1 MSYPWSMS
9 LYGNYQHHARDSRT
23 FGIIFPLAE
32 NKRDRERLAP
42 EVFVKNSGE
51 LWILFRLRDVLI
63 SQKVYLQAMLDY
75 MDQGGKSRGSALYTE
90 KPESEI
96 TFDMFRE
103 FTCEREEMGETP
115 IQEIVL
121 EGEKAVAFWRQP
133 RPIPQDDD
141 FFENVWRGYRE
152 NGNVF

>member
-1 MSYPWSMS
+1 MSRCGGPI
-9 LYGNYQHHARDSRT
+9 RSRA
-23 FGIIFPLAE
+23 LLKEALEE
-32 NKRDRERLAP
+32 NEKDRVRL
-42 EVFVKNSGE
+42 ETTVFVKNPGE

-75 MDQGGKSRGSALYTE
+75 ME
-90 KPESEI
+90 PESEI

>member
-32 NKRDRERLAP
+32 NKRDRECLAP

-75 MDQGGKSRGSALYTE
+75 MDRGGKSRGSALYTD
-90 KPESEI
+90 KPESEF
-96 TFDMFRE
+96 TFEMFRE
-103 FTCEREEMGETP
+103 FSCEAEKGETL
-115 IQEIVL
+115 IQEISL
-121 EGEKAVAFWRQP
+121 EGEGTVCRWRP
-133 RPIPQDDD
+133 VRPIPKDDD

-152 NGNVF
+152 NGNVY